1 MNNIFLNIMVISF
14 AFFVFFL
21 VIILLKKYGE
31 NADRKERRMNYAAQ
45 KDTNQP
51 VYEELNESFFARIV
65 QPKLSRWSTSLSN
78 AFPFLFANDKSYAE
92 TERRIRL
99 AGLNI
104 TAMQFNVGK
113 TIFMLVVVLIT
124 VIVAF
129 VFHSSGM
136 MTVLMIV
143 AIGFIF
149 AILLPKNYL
158 TSKVKAHEK
167 AIRNS
172 LPDVIDLLSV
182 SMTAGLSFDAS
193 VKKVTEKMSGPFVT
207 ELKIMYNEL
216 QMGRPKRDAL
226 KRLGECSD
234 VPELKTFVSA
244 VIQADQMGIPIKNI
258 LEVQSKQLR
267 LARKMRAQEQGQK
280 APVKMLLPLVLFIFP
295 VIFIILLGPAMIN
308 IVQIF

>member
-21 VIILLKKYGE
+21 VIILLRKYGE
-31 NADRKERRMNYAAQ
+31 NVDRKERRINYVAQ

-51 VYEELNESFFARIV
+51 VYEELNESFFSRII
-65 QPKLSRWSTSLSN
+65 QPKLSKWSTSLSN
-78 AFPFLFANDKSYAE
+78 AFPFLFSNNKSYAE
-92 TERRIRL
+92 TERYIKL

-113 TIFMLVVVLIT
+113 TVFMLVVVLIT

-129 VFHSSGM
+129 VFRSSGI

-143 AIGFIF
+143 AVGIIL
-149 AILLPKNYL
+149 AILLPRRYL
-158 TSKVKAHEK
+158 MSKVKAREK

-193 VKKVTEKMSGPFVT
+193 VKKVTEKMSGPFVI

-234 VPELKTFVSA
+234 IPELKTFVSA

-267 LARKMRAQEQGQK
+267 LERKIRAQEQGQK
-280 APVKMLLPLVLFIFP
+280 APVKMLFPLVFCIFP
-295 VIFIILLGPAMIN
+295 VIFIVLLSPAVMN
-308 IVQIF
+308 IMKVL